1 MLINRIL
8 GLEVALY
15 KEKDKVKS
23 LETKHGKS
31 IQRIADLKSK
41 LSKVNKSLK
50 RFENQKSRLS
60 VSSYI
65 LFYYI
70 YYLNFEKVSNEISL
84 I

>member
-15 KEKDKVKS
+15 KEKDKVES

-50 RFENQKSRLS
+50 RFENQKSCLS